1 MKPINIYAL
10 TRVKNPEL
18 LGLMERQMSGRSR
31 HLTIKEWE
39 IEGLKTFSEKLG
51 EVLPDAFKLTFFYSF
66 TMPKLGKEFD
76 LLRVNDDCV
85 INIELKS
92 GNVSDEAIL
101 KQLTLNRYYLS
112 TLGKNMYSYL
122 YLSNT
127 DRLVRLSR
135 SEKLVD
141 TEWEDLARNLENQ
154 TDCYEG
160 DIEDLFKEDR
170 YLISPLTDP
179 ARFLRQDYFL
189 TSQQRD
195 IKKLIIKSINRNK
208 GEVTY
213 HGFTGLPGT
222 GKTILLYDL
231 AMQLSWE
238 EYVCVFHFGSHEAEL
253 EELDMR
259 LKRVDFYYCKPDEK
273 IEVKREYTAILVDE
287 GHRLTKDRLEDI
299 LGFSEEWKA
308 PVIFSYDLEDSI
320 APEERKTYGAPLIEA
335 LPGYAGHRLTNKIRV
350 NSELSSFIS
359 GVMCIRGRIH
369 RREYPS
375 VNVAYAENTDEL
387 RHLLTNF
394 EDEGFMFI
402 RDRKLSVED
411 EVFTG
416 VSNMVETSAATCKE
430 FDKVV
435 MVMDE
440 NFTYDKE
447 GYLRTTDKKEGEE
460 DYRVRNLFHGLS
472 RAKTSVALLIYNN
485 EEVLDVILAILQ
497 KQKP

>member
-1 MKPINIYAL
+1 MRPINIYAL

-18 LGLMERQMSGRSR
+18 LGPMERQMSKRSR

-39 IEGLKTFSEKLG
+39 IEGLGVFSEKLKSVMP
-51 EVLPDAFKLTFFYSF
+51 ETFEISFYYSF

-76 LLRVNDDCV
+76 LLRVNDDSV
-85 INIELKS
+85 VNIELKS
-92 GNVSDEAIL
+92 GNVSEEVIR
-101 KQLTLNRYYLS
+101 KQLIQNRYYLS
-112 TLGKNMYSYL
+112 TLGKNMYSYM

-127 DRLVRLSR
+127 DRLIRLSR
-135 SEKLVD
+135 SDKLVD
-141 TEWEDLARNLENQ
+141 TDWEDLAGVLMNQ

-160 DIEDLFKEDR
+160 DIEELFKEDT

-189 TSQQRD
+189 TSQQKD
-195 IKKLIIKSINRNK
+195 IKKQIIKTINKSK

-231 AMQLSWE
+231 AMQLSWD

-273 IEVKREYTAILVDE
+273 IEVKRNYNAILVDE
-287 GHRLTKDRLEDI
+287 GHRVTADRLKDI
-299 LGFSEEWKA
+299 LDFAKEWKA
-308 PVIFSYDLEDSI
+308 PIIFSYDLEDSI

-335 LPGYAGHRLTNKIRV
+335 LPGYVSHRLTNKIRV
-350 NSELSSFIS
+350 NSELSSFIAS
-359 GVMCIRGRIH
+359 VMCVKGRIH

-375 VNVAYAENTDEL
+375 VSVSYATDPDEL
-387 RHLLTNF
+387 KYLLKDYEKNGYMLVRDKELLIDDEAYEGIENF
-394 EDEGFMFI
+394 VD
-402 RDRKLSVED
+402 
-411 EVFTG
+411 
-416 VSNMVETSAATCKE
+416 TSAATCKE
-430 FDKVV
+430 FDKVL
-435 MVMDE
+435 MLMDKC
-440 NFTYDKE
+440 FYYDRE
-447 GYLRTTDKKEGEE
+447 GYLRNSDKKDGRE

-472 RAKTSVALLIYNN
+472 RAKTSVALLIYDN

>member
-1 MKPINIYAL
+1 MRPVNIYAL
-10 TRVKNPEL
+10 TRVKNPYL
-18 LGLMERQMSGRSR
+18 LGAMERQMSKRNR

-51 EVLPDAFKLTFFYSF
+51 EVLPGAFKLAFFYSF

-76 LLRVNDDCV
+76 LLRINEDSV

-92 GNVSDEAIL
+92 GNVSDEVIW
-101 KQLTLNRYYLS
+101 KQLTLNRHYLS
-112 TLGKNMYSYL
+112 SLGKNMYSYM
-122 YLSNT
+122 YISNSE
-127 DRLVRLSR
+127 RLIRLSR
-135 SEKLVD
+135 SEKLVE
-141 TEWEDLARNLENQ
+141 TSWEDLAGVLMNQ

-160 DIEDLFKEDR
+160 DIEDLFKEDQ

-189 TSQQRD
+189 TSQQKD
-195 IKKLIIKSINRNK
+195 IKKLIIKTINKSK
-208 GEVTY
+208 GEVTC

-231 AMQLSWE
+231 AMQLSWD

-273 IEVKREYTAILVDE
+273 IEVKRNYSAILVDE
-287 GHRLTKDRLEDI
+287 GHRITADRLGDI
-299 LGFSEEWKA
+299 MDFAKEWKA
-308 PVIFSYDLEDSI
+308 PVIFSFDLEDSI
-320 APEERKTYGAPLIEA
+320 APEERKNYGAPLIEA
-335 LPGYAGHRLTNKIRV
+335 LPGYTGHRLTNKIRV

-359 GVMCIRGRIH
+359 SVMCVRGRIH

-375 VNVAYAENTDEL
+375 VKVGYAANSEEL
-387 RHLLTNF
+387 KLILENF
-394 EDEGFMFI
+394 EDEGYMLI
-402 RDRKLSVED
+402 REA
-411 EVFTG
+411 
-416 VSNMVETSAATCKE
+416 NTCKE
-430 FDKVV
+430 FEKVV

-440 NFTYDKE
+440 SFSYDRE
-447 GYLRTTDKKEGEE
+447 GYLRSAGKADEKAPN
-460 DYRVRNLFHGLS
+460 RVRNLFHGLS
-472 RAKTSVALLIYNN
+472 RAKNSVALVIKNN

-497 KQKP
+497 K